1 MGLRCRRWA
10 GPTGK
15 RRGLGPGQ
23 SAAVTGALGP
33 GGGQPRTTGRRRV
46 LRHDRWAQGQ
56 EGDGSRVTLAS
67 AGAGDAGVRGA
78 RLWGVPCSAR
88 RARGAKGLGRG
99 VGAVAG
105 QGGRAAGEHSPG
117 TLLRQHL
124 RSGAVSR
131 DGMDLREGNGAHRQS
146 AETFRA
152 PIAHIPLGGGTGAAN
167 LGSLWHRG
175 YARVSRLLRGQTPA
189 ESLALDGSREFG
201 TNNWILFSR
210 LAWLPQPNPLLWV
223 LTHFIPDPK
232 GTQ

>member
-78 RLWGVPCSAR
+78 RWWGVPCSAR

-105 QGGRAAGEHSPG
+105 QGGRAAGERSPG
-117 TLLRQHL
+117 ALLRQHL

-146 AETFRA
+146 AETLERRL
-152 PIAHIPLGGGTGAAN
+152 HTSPLEAGPALQTWVACGTGDTP
-167 LGSLWHRG
+167 
-175 YARVSRLLRGQTPA
+175 VFPRLLRGQTPA

-210 LAWLPQPNPLLWV
+210 LAWLLQPNPLLWV